1 MPHSNRNS
9 SPVGLHHLS
18 PNCDTEY
25 PIYRSYAS
33 VVSCNKIHHGYKLAE
48 VGTKKEDDL
57 FHLLNL
63 VCLKYTGHYLPA
75 DGETANIHKFI
86 LCDGKKLCSTPLRNP
101 RSIMSYATDN
111 SLAHQV
117 KRIMVCDKIKKMREY
132 QDYLPDL
139 TKYLMDKFPDS
150 IEGVKIH
157 IGRVGGYCR
166 ESVDYHLTSDCRT
179 HHRLHAWIE
188 GKFKEIAYDLLMG
201 EIDEPELI
209 NTIRKFAKRNDYFA
223 DLTLTEKRMSYVMTT
238 PYSASRLKRH
248 LCWGSLRMKAQDLSK
263 LGSGYTPES
272 LADLLM
278 SSRMDYRYEN
288 QKIDKGVGNG
298 FEITKANKIRKGKEY
313 QVFCALMSNW
323 GLGFKLGCPDE
334 NDADNIVR
342 KLRDNTDWGYNRSVI
357 DDAWRRTL
365 GNVCYWDIHDILE
378 NGQLKPEM
386 RKRFWRAYKMEGE
399 SLGSDYFIK
408 MATGKT
414 NDIDVEGKLV
424 SMFC

>member
-1 MPHSNRNS
+1 M
-9 SPVGLHHLS
+9 
-18 PNCDTEY
+18 
-25 PIYRSYAS
+25 
-33 VVSCNKIHHGYKLAE
+33 
-48 VGTKKEDDL
+48 
-57 FHLLNL
+57 
-63 VCLKYTGHYLPA
+63 
-75 DGETANIHKFI
+75 
-86 LCDGKKLCSTPLRNP
+86 
-101 RSIMSYATDN
+101 
-111 SLAHQV
+111 
-117 KRIMVCDKIKKMREY
+117 MVCDKIKKMREY

-139 TKYLMDKFPDS
+139 TKYLMDKFPDT
-150 IEGVKIH
+150 IEEVKLH
-157 IGRVGGYCR
+157 IGRGGGYCR
-166 ESVDYHLTSDCRT
+166 ESVDYHLTSDYRT
-179 HHRLHAWIE
+179 HHRLCDYVE
-188 GKFKEIAYDLLMG
+188 RQFKKIAYDLLLG

-209 NTIRKFAKRNDYFA
+209 TTIRKFGKRHDYFA

-238 PYSASRLKRH
+238 PYSATRLKRH
-248 LCWGSLRMKAQDLSK
+248 LCWGSLRMKTEQLSK

-278 SSRMDYRYEN
+278 SSRLDYKYEN

-342 KLRDNTDWGYNRSVI
+342 KLRDNTDWGYYRSVK
-357 DDAWRRTL
+357 DNAWRRTL
-365 GNVCYWDIHDILE
+365 GNVNYWDIEDIMRT
-378 NGQLKPEM
+378 GQLKPEM
-386 RKRFWRAYKMEGE
+386 RKRFWRAYKMENG